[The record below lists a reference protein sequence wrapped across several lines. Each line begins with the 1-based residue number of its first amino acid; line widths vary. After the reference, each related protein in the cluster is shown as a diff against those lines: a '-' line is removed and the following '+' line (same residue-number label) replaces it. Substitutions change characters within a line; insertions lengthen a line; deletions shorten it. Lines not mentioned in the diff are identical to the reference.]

1 VIFVVVEDG
10 TVEVLDGLEAA
21 QEYEPFD
28 VENEVFLF
36 YDEDG
41 TWLRPRF
48 TRPNRRRL
56 FGLVLEQ
63 GAFVLERSPA
73 LDAAVDPFHVAVGEA
88 LALEPNAHFKSL
100 VAVREY
106 AAALQGGSR

>member
-1 VIFVVVEDG
+1 MIFVVVEDG

-48 TRPNRRRL
+48 TRPNAGNFTPDKFQPL
-56 FGLVLEQ
+56 
-63 GAFVLERSPA
+63 P
-73 LDAAVDPFHVAVGEA
+73 
-88 LALEPNAHFKSL
+88 
-100 VAVREY
+100 
-106 AAALQGGSR
+106 